1 MTLSGVYLLFP
12 NLETARESMQF
23 WHIVHSSSGLFLIAV
38 ALGHIYLGSI
48 GTEGVLEG
56 MVKGEVDEG
65 FAKQHH
71 SVWYEEVKGS
81 ARAAEGEAA
90 PGTSSAATT

>member
-1 MTLSGVYLLFP
+1 MY
-12 NLETARESMQF
+12 
-23 WHIVHSSSGLFLIAV
+23 I
-38 ALGHIYLGSI
+38 GSI

-56 MVKGEVDEG
+56 MVHGEVDEG

-71 SVWYEEVKGS
+71 NLWYEEVKGS
-81 ARAAEGEAA
+81 ASAPAQREEA